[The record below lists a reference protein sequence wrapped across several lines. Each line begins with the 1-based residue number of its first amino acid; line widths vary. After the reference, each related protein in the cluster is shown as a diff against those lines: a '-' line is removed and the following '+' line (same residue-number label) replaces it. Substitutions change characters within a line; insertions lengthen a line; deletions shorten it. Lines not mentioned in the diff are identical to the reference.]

1 MHATGQ
7 QYSYLIVSISV
18 CLQLRFVNLSI
29 NEYDDDD
36 DDYLRYIVHNLE
48 LSYDIGPMV
57 IPFHS
62 CTRMNACIRHGTFLI
77 LVCCVQDP

>member
-36 DDYLRYIVHNLE
+36 QE
-48 LSYDIGPMV
+48 CCGK
-57 IPFHS
+57 
-62 CTRMNACIRHGTFLI
+62 I
-77 LVCCVQDP
+77 LAVSQL